1 MDNSVGEACIAHSN
15 VNHRSTAEDTSFP
28 THISQDKS
36 PTPLISTNGKISPF
50 PTKNNKRGCSVLKSQ
65 NDDAVLPNTS
75 EDGTDSLTITPIRLS
90 DALKR
95 HLEEDY
101 INVNK
106 KRRLTRVPA
115 EPSAISVLEDYVRHY
130 GNNLFNIKWCTMP
143 IYCLIYECFQKI

>member
-1 MDNSVGEACIAHSN
+1 MDNAVGEPCTSHSN
-15 VNHRSTAEDTSFP
+15 VNPSLTSEDASFT

-36 PTPLISTNGKISPF
+36 PITLISTNEKISQF
-50 PTKNNKRGCSVLKSQ
+50 STKNNKRGYSALICQ
-65 NDDAVLPNTS
+65 NDDPVLPNST
-75 EDGTDSLTITPIRLS
+75 EDGTDSLNITPIQLS
-90 DALKR
+90 DALKQ

-130 GNNLFNIKWCTMP
+130 GNN
-143 IYCLIYECFQKI
+143 